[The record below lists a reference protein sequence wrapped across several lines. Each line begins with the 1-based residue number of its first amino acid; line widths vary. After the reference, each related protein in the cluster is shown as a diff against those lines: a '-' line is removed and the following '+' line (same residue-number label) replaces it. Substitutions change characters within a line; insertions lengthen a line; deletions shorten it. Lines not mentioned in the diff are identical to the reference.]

1 MYFRQTNDQHN
12 RSHGHRSPNLSQ
24 SLPQCLRRLA
34 VLNRFNA
41 RTMAG
46 RKYHY
51 THCLSSRAG
60 SCLLPDVRSR
70 VHRPR
75 QWSTYLPEMYSV
87 FNDHGNSAARQN
99 RPESLLFT
107 YIFFGGVL
115 RGIFRVFSEN
125 FFEKKSAVSDAF
137 LSEITLEYL
146 KKAAP
151 TTIVSAAP
159 LFISQF

>member
-1 MYFRQTNDQHN
+1 MLTPFLIKYRKVNPGMYFRQTNGQHN

-24 SLPQCLRRLA
+24 SLPQCLRRLT

-60 SCLLPDVRSR
+60 SCLLPDVRLR

-87 FNDHGNSAARQN
+87 FNDQWNSSERQN
-99 RPESLLFT
+99 RPKSLLLT
-107 YIFFGGVL
+107 YIVFWGVL
-115 RGIFRVFSEN
+115 RGIFRGFSKN
-125 FFEKKSAVSDAF
+125 IFEK
-137 LSEITLEYL
+137 I
-146 KKAAP
+146 KKA
-151 TTIVSAAP
+151 
-159 LFISQF
+159 